1 MPLAPGYIDVM
12 QTDGSNTPAPPPEP
26 HRRSSLKVFLL
37 VILLLVAAFLGGYI
51 PQALELRRVAETLQR
66 TELDLRLANLHR
78 RLGTASHEVQRNNFA
93 SATVAARDF
102 FDGCAAL
109 AQSGALASEPRT
121 QIAIAS
127 YAGQRDEIMTPL
139 AVADPQVR
147 ERLAGMYLVMDGVL
161 QRRE

>member
-1 MPLAPGYIDVM
+1 MQSDVS
-12 QTDGSNTPAPPPEP
+12 TTPAPPPEP
-26 HRRSSLKVFLL
+26 RRRSSMKLFLL
-37 VILLLVAAFLGGYI
+37 MIVLLVAAFLGGYV
-51 PQALELRRVAETLQR
+51 PQALELRRVAETLKR
-66 TELDLRLANLHR
+66 TELNLRLADLHR
-78 RLGTASHEVQRNNFA
+78 RLGVASHEAQQNNFA

-102 FDGCAAL
+102 FDGCATL
-109 AQSGALASEPRT
+109 AQSGALASEQRT